1 MTSEEFLKEVLSS
14 PLCPDNFE
22 EIYKEFQKYQKV
34 TMDTLIEFHRVCE
47 KSNIEYELAYGS
59 LLGAIRDNG
68 QIPWDYDID
77 VFVAFKDKERLIETL
92 KKELDDKYYF
102 YCPEVDQKCRHVIMR
117 LAPKGYRSEAL
128 HVDVFYYVGTPNSV
142 EERKLHIEQIKRI
155 AHTRYCKLVNCKEEA
170 GGNVK
175 KYIRLMLDKMKYS
188 MKKTEDLKNEYE
200 KLCQMYPIDESDY
213 LVSADVFAD
222 WYEFPRSLFEETE
235 LFHTVDGTFRIP
247 KQYAELLTLV
257 YKDYMSIPDLDT
269 RIQEVMTHFNYLK
282 FMENVYSKP
291 LK

>member
-14 PLCPDNFE
+14 PLCPDNFK
-22 EIYKEFQKYQKV
+22 EIYKEFRKYQKI
-34 TMDTLIEFHRVCE
+34 TMDTLVEFHRVCE

-102 YCPEVDQKCRHVIMR
+102 YCPEVNQKCRHVIMR

-142 EERKLHIEQIKRI
+142 EERKLHIEQIKRT

-188 MKKTEDLKNEYE
+188 MKKIEDLKNEYE
-200 KLCQMYPIDESDY
+200 KLCQMYPIDKSDY

-222 WYEFPRSLFEETE
+222 WYEFPRILFEETE

-257 YKDYMSIPDLDT
+257 YKDYMNIPDLDT
-269 RIQEVMTHFNYLK
+269 RIREVMTHFNYLK
-282 FMENVYSKP
+282 FMENA
-291 LK
+291 

>member
-22 EIYKEFQKYQKV
+22 EIYKEFRKYQKI

-102 YCPEVDQKCRHVIMR
+102 YCPEVNQKCRHVIMR

-142 EERKLHIEQIKRI
+142 EERKLHIEQIKRT

-188 MKKTEDLKNEYE
+188 MKKIEELKNEYE
-200 KLCQMYPIDESDY
+200 KLCQMYPIDKSDY

-222 WYEFPRSLFEETE
+222 WYEFPRILFEETE

-257 YKDYMSIPDLDT
+257 YKDYMNIPDLDT
-269 RIQEVMTHFNYLK
+269 RIREVMTHFNYLK
-282 FMENVYSKP
+282 FMENA
-291 LK
+291 

>member
-102 YCPEVDQKCRHVIMR
+102 YCPEVNQKCRHVIMR

-142 EERKLHIEQIKRI
+142 EERKLHIEQIKRT

-188 MKKTEDLKNEYE
+188 MKKIEDLKNEYE
-200 KLCQMYPIDESDY
+200 KLCQMYPIDKSDY

-222 WYEFPRSLFEETE
+222 WYEFPRILFEETE

-257 YKDYMSIPDLDT
+257 YKDYMNIPDLDT
-269 RIQEVMTHFNYLK
+269 RIREVMTHFNYLK
-282 FMENVYSKP
+282 FMENA
-291 LK
+291 

>member
-22 EIYKEFQKYQKV
+22 EIYKEFRKYQKI

-102 YCPEVDQKCRHVIMR
+102 YCPEVNQKCRHVIMR

-142 EERKLHIEQIKRI
+142 EERKLHIEQIKRT

-188 MKKTEDLKNEYE
+188 MKKIEDLKNEYE
-200 KLCQMYPIDESDY
+200 KLCQMYPIDKSDY

-222 WYEFPRSLFEETE
+222 WYEFPRILFEETE

-257 YKDYMSIPDLDT
+257 YKDYMNIPDLDT
-269 RIQEVMTHFNYLK
+269 RIREVMTHFNHLK
-282 FMENVYSKP
+282 FMENA
-291 LK
+291 

>member
-22 EIYKEFQKYQKV
+22 EIYKEFRKYQKIA
-34 TMDTLIEFHRVCE
+34 MDTLVEFHRVCE

-102 YCPEVDQKCRHVIMR
+102 YCPEVNQKCRHVIMR

-142 EERKLHIEQIKRI
+142 EERKLHIEQIKRT

-188 MKKTEDLKNEYE
+188 MKKIEDLKNEYE
-200 KLCQMYPIDESDY
+200 KLCQMYPIDKSDY

-222 WYEFPRSLFEETE
+222 WYEFPRILFEETE

-257 YKDYMSIPDLDT
+257 YKDYMNIPDLDT
-269 RIQEVMTHFNYLK
+269 RIREVMTHFNYLK
-282 FMENVYSKP
+282 FMENA
-291 LK
+291 

>member
-22 EIYKEFQKYQKV
+22 EIYKEFRKYQKI

-102 YCPEVDQKCRHVIMR
+102 YCPEVNQKCRHVIMR

-142 EERKLHIEQIKRI
+142 EERKLHIEQIKRT

-188 MKKTEDLKNEYE
+188 MKKIEDLKNEYE
-200 KLCQMYPIDESDY
+200 KLCQMYPIDKSDY

-222 WYEFPRSLFEETE
+222 WYEFPRILFEKTE

-257 YKDYMSIPDLDT
+257 YKDYMNIPDLDT
-269 RIQEVMTHFNYLK
+269 RIREVMTHFNYLK
-282 FMENVYSKP
+282 FMENA
-291 LK
+291 

>member
-22 EIYKEFQKYQKV
+22 EIYKEFRRYQKI

-102 YCPEVDQKCRHVIMR
+102 YCPEVNQKCRHVIMR

-142 EERKLHIEQIKRI
+142 EERKLHIEQIKRT

-188 MKKTEDLKNEYE
+188 MKKIEDLKNEYE
-200 KLCQMYPIDESDY
+200 KLCQMYPIDKSDY

-222 WYEFPRSLFEETE
+222 WYEFPRILFEETE

-257 YKDYMSIPDLDT
+257 YKDYMNIPDLDT
-269 RIQEVMTHFNYLK
+269 RIREVMTHFNYLK
-282 FMENVYSKP
+282 FMENA
-291 LK
+291 

>member
-22 EIYKEFQKYQKV
+22 EIYKEFRKYQKI

-47 KSNIEYELAYGS
+47 KSNIEYERAYGS

-102 YCPEVDQKCRHVIMR
+102 YCPEVNQKCRHVIMR

-142 EERKLHIEQIKRI
+142 EERKLHIEQIKRT

-188 MKKTEDLKNEYE
+188 MKKIEDLKNEYE
-200 KLCQMYPIDESDY
+200 KLCQMYPIDKSDY

-222 WYEFPRSLFEETE
+222 WYEFPRILFEETE

-257 YKDYMSIPDLDT
+257 YKDYMNIPDLDT
-269 RIQEVMTHFNYLK
+269 RIREVMTHFNYLK
-282 FMENVYSKP
+282 FMENA
-291 LK
+291 

>member
-22 EIYKEFQKYQKV
+22 EIYNEFQKYQKI

-102 YCPEVDQKCRHVIMR
+102 YCPEVNQKCRHVIMR

-142 EERKLHIEQIKRI
+142 EERKLHIEQIKWT

-200 KLCQMYPIDESDY
+200 KLCQMYPIDKSDY

-222 WYEFPRSLFEETE
+222 WYEFPRILFEETE

-269 RIQEVMTHFNYLK
+269 RIREVMTHYNYLK
-282 FMENVYSKP
+282 FMENV
-291 LK
+291 

>member
-22 EIYKEFQKYQKV
+22 EIYKEFRKYQKI

-102 YCPEVDQKCRHVIMR
+102 YCPEVNQKCRHVIMR

-142 EERKLHIEQIKRI
+142 EERKLHIEQIKRT

-188 MKKTEDLKNEYE
+188 MKKIEDLKNEYE
-200 KLCQMYPIDESDY
+200 KLCQMYPIDKSDY

-222 WYEFPRSLFEETE
+222 WYEFPRILFEETE

-257 YKDYMSIPDLDT
+257 YKDYMNIPDLDT
-269 RIQEVMTHFNYLK
+269 RIREVMTHFNYLK
-282 FMENVYSKP
+282 FMENT
-291 LK
+291 

>member
-77 VFVAFKDKERLIETL
+77 VFVAYKDKERLIETL

-282 FMENVYSKP
+282 FMENV
-291 LK
+291 

>member
-22 EIYKEFQKYQKV
+22 EIYKEFRKYQKI

-102 YCPEVDQKCRHVIMR
+102 YCPEVNQKCRHVIMR

-142 EERKLHIEQIKRI
+142 EERKLHIEQIKRT

-188 MKKTEDLKNEYE
+188 MII
-200 KLCQMYPIDESDY
+200 LCLPMCLLIGMNFQEFY
-213 LVSADVFAD
+213 LRKQNFSIQLMGHFVF
-222 WYEFPRSLFEETE
+222 RNSMQNCLLLFI
-235 LFHTVDGTFRIP
+235 RI
-247 KQYAELLTLV
+247 
-257 YKDYMSIPDLDT
+257 I
-269 RIQEVMTHFNYLK
+269 
-282 FMENVYSKP
+282 
-291 LK
+291 

>member
-22 EIYKEFQKYQKV
+22 EIYKEFRKYQKI

-102 YCPEVDQKCRHVIMR
+102 YCPEVNQKCRHVIMR

-142 EERKLHIEQIKRI
+142 EERKLHIEQIKRT

-188 MKKTEDLKNEYE
+188 MKKIEDLKNEYE
-200 KLCQMYPIDESDY
+200 KLCQMYPIDKSDY

-222 WYEFPRSLFEETE
+222 WYEFPRILFEETE

-257 YKDYMSIPDLDT
+257 YKDYMNIPDLDT
-269 RIQEVMTHFNYLK
+269 RIRDVMSHFNYLK
-282 FMENVYSKP
+282 FMENA
-291 LK
+291 

>member
-102 YCPEVDQKCRHVIMR
+102 YCPEVNRKCRHVIMR

-142 EERKLHIEQIKRI
+142 EERRLHIEQIKRT
-155 AHTRYCKLVNCKEEA
+155 AHIRYCKLVNCKEEA

-269 RIQEVMTHFNYLK
+269 RIHEVMTHYNYLK
-282 FMENVYSKP
+282 FMENF
-291 LK
+291 

>member
-1 MTSEEFLKEVLSS
+1 
-14 PLCPDNFE
+14 
-22 EIYKEFQKYQKV
+22 
-34 TMDTLIEFHRVCE
+34 MDTLIEFHRVCE

-102 YCPEVDQKCRHVIMR
+102 YCPEVNQKCRHVIMR

-142 EERKLHIEQIKRI
+142 EERKLHIEQIKRT

-188 MKKTEDLKNEYE
+188 MKKIEDLKNEYE
-200 KLCQMYPIDESDY
+200 KLCQMYPIDKSDY

-222 WYEFPRSLFEETE
+222 WYEFPRILFEETE

-257 YKDYMSIPDLDT
+257 YKDYMNIPDLDT
-269 RIQEVMTHFNYLK
+269 RIREVMTHFNYLK
-282 FMENVYSKP
+282 FMENA
-291 LK
+291 

>member
-22 EIYKEFQKYQKV
+22 EIYKEFRKYQKI

-102 YCPEVDQKCRHVIMR
+102 YCPEVNQKCRHVIMR

-142 EERKLHIEQIKRI
+142 EERKLHIEQIKRT

-188 MKKTEDLKNEYE
+188 MKKIEDLKNEYE
-200 KLCQMYPIDESDY
+200 KLCQMYPIDKSDY

-222 WYEFPRSLFEETE
+222 WYEFPKILFEETE

-257 YKDYMSIPDLDT
+257 YKDYMNIPDLDT
-269 RIQEVMTHFNYLK
+269 RIREVMTHFNYLK
-282 FMENVYSKP
+282 FMENA
-291 LK
+291 

>member
-22 EIYKEFQKYQKV
+22 EIYKEFQKYQKI

-102 YCPEVDQKCRHVIMR
+102 YCPEVNQKCRHVIMR

-142 EERKLHIEQIKRI
+142 EERKLHIEQIKRT

-200 KLCQMYPIDESDY
+200 KLCQMYPIDKSDY

-222 WYEFPRSLFEETE
+222 WYEFPRILFEETE

-247 KQYAELLTLV
+247 KLYAELLTLV
-257 YKDYMSIPDLDT
+257 YKDYMSIPDLYT
-269 RIQEVMTHFNYLK
+269 RIHEVMTHYNYLK
-282 FMENVYSKP
+282 FMENI
-291 LK
+291 

>member
-22 EIYKEFQKYQKV
+22 EIYKEFQKYQKI

-102 YCPEVDQKCRHVIMR
+102 YCPEVNQKCRHVIMR

-142 EERKLHIEQIKRI
+142 EERKLHIEQIKRT

-200 KLCQMYPIDESDY
+200 KLCQMYPIDKSDY

-222 WYEFPRSLFEETE
+222 WYEFPRILFEETE

-257 YKDYMSIPDLDT
+257 YKDYMNIPDLDT
-269 RIQEVMTHFNYLK
+269 RIREVMTHFNYLK
-282 FMENVYSKP
+282 FMENV
-291 LK
+291 

>member
-14 PLCPDNFE
+14 PQCPDNFE
-22 EIYKEFQKYQKV
+22 KIYKEFQKYQKI

-77 VFVAFKDKERLIETL
+77 VFVAFKDKERLIDTL

-102 YCPEVDQKCRHVIMR
+102 YCPEVNQKCRHVIMR

-142 EERKLHIEQIKRI
+142 EERKLHIEQIKRTAQI
-155 AHTRYCKLVNCKEEA
+155 RYCKLVNCKEEA

-188 MKKTEDLKNEYE
+188 MKKTENLKNEYE

-247 KQYAELLTLV
+247 KQYTELLTLV
-257 YKDYMSIPDLDT
+257 YKDYMNIPDLDT
-269 RIQEVMTHFNYLK
+269 RIHEVMTHYNYLK
-282 FMENVYSKP
+282 FMGKV
-291 LK
+291 

>member
-22 EIYKEFQKYQKV
+22 EIYKEFRKYQKI

-102 YCPEVDQKCRHVIMR
+102 YCPEVNQKCRHVIMR

-142 EERKLHIEQIKRI
+142 EERKLHIEQIKRT

-188 MKKTEDLKNEYE
+188 MKKIEDLKNEYE
-200 KLCQMYPIDESDY
+200 KLCQMYPIDKSDY
-213 LVSADVFAD
+213 LVSADVFSD
-222 WYEFPRSLFEETE
+222 WYEFPRILFEETE

-257 YKDYMSIPDLDT
+257 YKDYMNIPDLDT
-269 RIQEVMTHFNYLK
+269 RIREVMTHFNYLK
-282 FMENVYSKP
+282 FMENA
-291 LK
+291 

>member
-22 EIYKEFQKYQKV
+22 EIYKEFRKYQKI
-34 TMDTLIEFHRVCE
+34 TMDTLIELHRVRE
-47 KSNIEYELAYGS
+47 KSNIEHELAYGS

-102 YCPEVDQKCRHVIMR
+102 YCPEVNQKCRHVIMR

-142 EERKLHIEQIKRI
+142 EERKLHIEQIKRT

-188 MKKTEDLKNEYE
+188 MKKIEDLKNEYE
-200 KLCQMYPIDESDY
+200 KLCQMYPIDKSDY

-222 WYEFPRSLFEETE
+222 WYEFPRILFEETE

-257 YKDYMSIPDLDT
+257 YKDYMNIPDLDT
-269 RIQEVMTHFNYLK
+269 RIREVMTHFNYLK
-282 FMENVYSKP
+282 FMENA
-291 LK
+291 

>member
-22 EIYKEFQKYQKV
+22 EIYKEFQKYQKI

-77 VFVAFKDKERLIETL
+77 VFVAFKDKGRLIETL

-102 YCPEVDQKCRHVIMR
+102 YCPEVNQKCRHVIMR

-142 EERKLHIEQIKRI
+142 EERKLHIEQIKRT

-200 KLCQMYPIDESDY
+200 KLCQMYPIDKSDY

-222 WYEFPRSLFEETE
+222 WYEFPRILFEETE

-247 KQYAELLTLV
+247 KLYAELLTLV

-269 RIQEVMTHFNYLK
+269 RIREVMTHYNYLK
-282 FMENVYSKP
+282 FMENI
-291 LK
+291 

>member
-22 EIYKEFQKYQKV
+22 EIYKEFRKYQKI

-102 YCPEVDQKCRHVIMR
+102 YCPEVNQKCRHVIMR

-142 EERKLHIEQIKRI
+142 EERKLHIEQIKRT

-188 MKKTEDLKNEYE
+188 MKKIEDLKNEYE
-200 KLCQMYPIDESDY
+200 KL
-213 LVSADVFAD
+213 
-222 WYEFPRSLFEETE
+222 
-235 LFHTVDGTFRIP
+235 
-247 KQYAELLTLV
+247 
-257 YKDYMSIPDLDT
+257 
-269 RIQEVMTHFNYLK
+269 
-282 FMENVYSKP
+282 
-291 LK
+291 

>member
-22 EIYKEFQKYQKV
+22 EIYKEFRKYQKI

-102 YCPEVDQKCRHVIMR
+102 YCPEVNQKCRHVIMR

-142 EERKLHIEQIKRI
+142 EERKLHIEQIKRT

-188 MKKTEDLKNEYE
+188 MKKIEDLKNEYE
-200 KLCQMYPIDESDY
+200 KLCQMYPIDKSDY

-222 WYEFPRSLFEETE
+222 WYEFPRILFEETE

-257 YKDYMSIPDLDT
+257 YKDYMNIPDLDT
-269 RIQEVMTHFNYLK
+269 RIREVMTHFNYLK
-282 FMENVYSKP
+282 FVENA
-291 LK
+291 

>member
-14 PLCPDNFE
+14 PQCPDNFE

-142 EERKLHIEQIKRI
+142 EERKLHIEQIKRT
-155 AHTRYCKLVNCKEEA
+155 AYTRYCKLVNCKEEA

-282 FMENVYSKP
+282 FMENV
-291 LK
+291 

>member
-22 EIYKEFQKYQKV
+22 EIYKEFRKYQKI

-102 YCPEVDQKCRHVIMR
+102 YCPEVNQKCRHVIMR
-117 LAPKGYRSEAL
+117 FAPKGYRSEAL

-142 EERKLHIEQIKRI
+142 EERKLHIEQIKRT

-188 MKKTEDLKNEYE
+188 MKKIEDLKNEYE
-200 KLCQMYPIDESDY
+200 KLCQMYPIDKSDY

-222 WYEFPRSLFEETE
+222 WYEFPRILFEETE

-257 YKDYMSIPDLDT
+257 YKDYMNIPDLDT
-269 RIQEVMTHFNYLK
+269 RIREVMTHFNYLK
-282 FMENVYSKP
+282 FMENA
-291 LK
+291 

>member
-22 EIYKEFQKYQKV
+22 EIYKEFRKYQKI

-102 YCPEVDQKCRHVIMR
+102 YCPEVNQKCRHVIMR

-142 EERKLHIEQIKRI
+142 EERKLHIEQIKRT

-188 MKKTEDLKNEYE
+188 MKKIEDLKNEYE
-200 KLCQMYPIDESDY
+200 KLCQMYPIDKSDY

-222 WYEFPRSLFEETE
+222 WYEFPRILFEETE

-257 YKDYMSIPDLDT
+257 YKDYMNIPDLDT
-269 RIQEVMTHFNYLK
+269 RIREVMTHFNYLK
-282 FMENVYSKP
+282 FMENA
-291 LK
+291 

>member
-22 EIYKEFQKYQKV
+22 EIYKEFQKYQKI

-102 YCPEVDQKCRHVIMR
+102 YCPEVNQKCRHVIMR

-142 EERKLHIEQIKRI
+142 EERKLHIEQIKRT

-175 KYIRLMLDKMKYS
+175 KYIRLMLDKIKYS

-200 KLCQMYPIDESDY
+200 KLCQMYPIDKSDY

-222 WYEFPRSLFEETE
+222 WYEFPRILFEETE

-257 YKDYMSIPDLDT
+257 YKDYMNIPDLDS
-269 RIQEVMTHFNYLK
+269 RIREVMTHFNYLK
-282 FMENVYSKP
+282 FMENVTQG
-291 LK
+291 

>member
-22 EIYKEFQKYQKV
+22 EIYKEFRKYQKN

-102 YCPEVDQKCRHVIMR
+102 YCPEVNQKCRHVIMR

-142 EERKLHIEQIKRI
+142 EERKLHIEQIKRT

-188 MKKTEDLKNEYE
+188 MKKIEDLKNEYE
-200 KLCQMYPIDESDY
+200 KLCQMYPIDKSDY

-222 WYEFPRSLFEETE
+222 WYEFPRILFEETE

-257 YKDYMSIPDLDT
+257 YKDYMNIPDLDT
-269 RIQEVMTHFNYLK
+269 RIREVMTHFNYLK
-282 FMENVYSKP
+282 FMENA
-291 LK
+291 

>member
-22 EIYKEFQKYQKV
+22 EIYKEFRKYQKI

-102 YCPEVDQKCRHVIMR
+102 YCPEVNQKCRHVIMR

-142 EERKLHIEQIKRI
+142 EERKLHIEQIKRT

-175 KYIRLMLDKMKYS
+175 KYICLMLDKMKYS
-188 MKKTEDLKNEYE
+188 MKKIEDLKNEYE
-200 KLCQMYPIDESDY
+200 KLCQMYPIDKSDY

-222 WYEFPRSLFEETE
+222 WYEFPRILFEETE

-257 YKDYMSIPDLDT
+257 YKDYMNIPDLDT
-269 RIQEVMTHFNYLK
+269 RIREVMTHFNYLK
-282 FMENVYSKP
+282 FMENA
-291 LK
+291 

>member
-22 EIYKEFQKYQKV
+22 EIYKEFQKYQKI

-102 YCPEVDQKCRHVIMR
+102 YCPEVNQKCRHVIMR

-128 HVDVFYYVGTPNSV
+128 HVDVFYYVGTPNSA
-142 EERKLHIEQIKRI
+142 EERKLHVEQIKRT

-200 KLCQMYPIDESDY
+200 KLCQMYPIDKSDY

-222 WYEFPRSLFEETE
+222 WYEFPRILFEETE

-269 RIQEVMTHFNYLK
+269 RIREVMTHFNYLK
-282 FMENVYSKP
+282 FMENV
-291 LK
+291 

>member
-22 EIYKEFQKYQKV
+22 EIYKEFRKYQKI

-102 YCPEVDQKCRHVIMR
+102 YCPEVNQKCRHVIMR

-142 EERKLHIEQIKRI
+142 EERKLHIEQIKRT

-188 MKKTEDLKNEYE
+188 MKKIEDLKNEYE
-200 KLCQMYPIDESDY
+200 KLCQMYPIDKSDY

-222 WYEFPRSLFEETE
+222 WYEFPRILFEETE

-257 YKDYMSIPDLDT
+257 YKDYMNIPDLDT
-269 RIQEVMTHFNYLK
+269 RIREVMTHFNCLK
-282 FMENVYSKP
+282 FMENA
-291 LK
+291 

>member
-22 EIYKEFQKYQKV
+22 KIYKEFRKYQKI

-102 YCPEVDQKCRHVIMR
+102 YCPEVNQKCRHVIMR

-142 EERKLHIEQIKRI
+142 EERKLHIEQIKRT

-188 MKKTEDLKNEYE
+188 MKKIEDLKNEYE
-200 KLCQMYPIDESDY
+200 KLCQMYPIDKSDY

-222 WYEFPRSLFEETE
+222 WYEFPRILFEETE

-257 YKDYMSIPDLDT
+257 YKDYMNIPDLDT
-269 RIQEVMTHFNYLK
+269 RIREVMTHFNYLK
-282 FMENVYSKP
+282 FMENA
-291 LK
+291 

>member
-22 EIYKEFQKYQKV
+22 EIYKEFRKYQKI

-102 YCPEVDQKCRHVIMR
+102 YCPEVNQKCRHVIMR
-117 LAPKGYRSEAL
+117 LSPKGYRSEAL

-142 EERKLHIEQIKRI
+142 EERKLHIEQIKRT

-188 MKKTEDLKNEYE
+188 MKKIEDLKNEYE
-200 KLCQMYPIDESDY
+200 KLCQMYPIDKSDY

-222 WYEFPRSLFEETE
+222 WYEFPRILFEETE

-257 YKDYMSIPDLDT
+257 YKDYMNIPDLDT
-269 RIQEVMTHFNYLK
+269 RIREVMTHFNYLK
-282 FMENVYSKP
+282 FMENA
-291 LK
+291 

>member
-1 MTSEEFLKEVLSS
+1 MTSEEFIKEVLSS

-22 EIYKEFQKYQKV
+22 EIYKEFRKYQKI

-102 YCPEVDQKCRHVIMR
+102 YCPEVNQKCRHVIMR

-142 EERKLHIEQIKRI
+142 EERKLHIEQIKRT

-188 MKKTEDLKNEYE
+188 MKKIEDLKNEYE
-200 KLCQMYPIDESDY
+200 KLCQMYPIDKSDY

-222 WYEFPRSLFEETE
+222 WYEFPRILFEETE

-257 YKDYMSIPDLDT
+257 YKDYMNIPDLDT
-269 RIQEVMTHFNYLK
+269 RIREVMTHFNYLK
-282 FMENVYSKP
+282 FMENA
-291 LK
+291 

>member
-1 MTSEEFLKEVLSS
+1 MTSEDFLKEVLSS

-22 EIYKEFQKYQKV
+22 EIYKEFRKYQKI

-102 YCPEVDQKCRHVIMR
+102 YCPEVNQKCRHVIMR

-142 EERKLHIEQIKRI
+142 EERKLHIEQIKRT

-188 MKKTEDLKNEYE
+188 MKKIEDLKNEYE
-200 KLCQMYPIDESDY
+200 KLCQMYPIDKSDY

-222 WYEFPRSLFEETE
+222 WYEFPRILFEETE

-257 YKDYMSIPDLDT
+257 YKDYMNIPDLDT
-269 RIQEVMTHFNYLK
+269 RIREVMTHFNYLK
-282 FMENVYSKP
+282 FMENA
-291 LK
+291 

>member
-22 EIYKEFQKYQKV
+22 EIYKEFRKYQKI

-102 YCPEVDQKCRHVIMR
+102 YCPEVNQKCRHVIMR

-142 EERKLHIEQIKRI
+142 EERKLHIEQIKRT

-188 MKKTEDLKNEYE
+188 MKKIEDLKNEYE
-200 KLCQMYPIDESDY
+200 KLCQMYPIDKSDY

-222 WYEFPRSLFEETE
+222 RYEFPRILFEETE

-257 YKDYMSIPDLDT
+257 YKDYMNIPDLDT
-269 RIQEVMTHFNYLK
+269 RIREVMTHFNYLK
-282 FMENVYSKP
+282 FMENA
-291 LK
+291 

>member
-22 EIYKEFQKYQKV
+22 EIYKEFRKYQKI
-34 TMDTLIEFHRVCE
+34 TMDTLVEFHRVCE

-102 YCPEVDQKCRHVIMR
+102 YCPEVNQKCRHVIMR

-142 EERKLHIEQIKRI
+142 EERKLHIEQIKRT

-188 MKKTEDLKNEYE
+188 MKKIEDLKNEYE
-200 KLCQMYPIDESDY
+200 KLCQMYPIDKSDY

-222 WYEFPRSLFEETE
+222 WYEFPRILFEETE

-257 YKDYMSIPDLDT
+257 YKDYMNIPDLDT
-269 RIQEVMTHFNYLK
+269 RIREVMTHFNYLK
-282 FMENVYSKP
+282 FVENA
-291 LK
+291 